1 MIMLMPLIIMKD
13 ENPPKDN
20 HCKEKLMCHPIK
32 CQQGEI
38 EKKITGRP
46 MQS

>member
-1 MIMLMPLIIMKD
+1 MPLIIMKD

-38 EKKITGRP
+38 EKKSLVG
-46 MQS
+46 QCSLEG